1 MSPARADLGLS
12 GATASLY
19 GAVDIG
25 SHTIRVLV
33 AACGPQGIGQPV
45 HHERHVTRLAQGF
58 SSHGALTDEAMERAV
73 AVLRQVAAR
82 LQAFP
87 LRALRCGATGV
98 VRKAANGSDFIRRI
112 RYTTGWEASILRE
125 EEEALLSLRGMV
137 SVLEPPEGPL
147 VCFDLG
153 GSSTEFA
160 LVDWETR
167 SPLWIGSVF
176 IGAATLTEKYLRE
189 APASEEDL
197 RDAADHAR
205 RAIRPAVD
213 GILEALQKHSR
224 SGDKPTLAGTAG
236 TVTTLAAMDARMAHY
251 VPYRINN
258 RILAKTWV
266 SEMIRSLG
274 SMSLEARRRI
284 VGLEPG
290 REDII
295 LGGAVIVEQILE
307 SFNVSRMRATD
318 AGLLEGLLLDGAQ
331 AAVSEAKPLRPV
343 ERSCPEEE
351 ETR

>member
-1 MSPARADLGLS
+1 MSPDPAPSRLAAAAPD
-12 GATASLY
+12 LY
-19 GAVDIG
+19 GAVDVG

-33 AACGPQGIGQPV
+33 AACDAEGTFRPT

-58 SSHGALTDEAMERAV
+58 SRQGSLTDEAAARALMV
-73 AVLRQVAAR
+73 VRQVAAR
-82 LQAFP
+82 LRAFP

-98 VRKAANGSDFIRRI
+98 VRKAANGADFIQRI
-112 RYTTGWEASILRE
+112 RDATGWPVSILSE
-125 EEEALLSLRGMV
+125 EQEALLSLRGMV

-153 GSSTEFA
+153 GSSTEFS

-167 SPLWIGSVF
+167 SPLWVGSVF
-176 IGAATLTEKYLRE
+176 VGAATLTEAFLGE
-189 APASEEDL
+189 APVSTERL
-197 RDAADHAR
+197 RKAADHAR
-205 RAIRPAVD
+205 RILRPAVES
-213 GILEALQKHSR
+213 IRTSLQGR
-224 SGDKPTLAGTAG
+224 PRCGDKLTLAGTAG

-258 RILAKTWV
+258 RILTKTWV
-266 SEMIRSLG
+266 AETVRSLG
-274 SMSLEARRRI
+274 ATSLEARRRI

-307 SFNVSRMRATD
+307 SFDVPHLRVTD
-318 AGLLEGLLLDGAQ
+318 AGLLEGLLLDGAR
-331 AAVSEAKPLRPV
+331 AAGSETAPGEPTWRFSREL
-343 ERSCPEEE
+343 E

>member
-1 MSPARADLGLS
+1 MSPDPAPSRLAAAPD
-12 GATASLY
+12 LY
-19 GAVDIG
+19 GAVDLG

-33 AACGPQGIGQPV
+33 AARDADGTFRPW

-58 SSHGALTDEAMERAV
+58 SRQGSLTDEAVARAV
-73 AVLRQVAAR
+73 TVVRQVAAR

-98 VRKAANGSDFIRRI
+98 VRKAANGADFIERVRDA
-112 RYTTGWEASILRE
+112 TGWQVSILSE

-137 SVLEPPEGPL
+137 SVLEPPKGPL

-153 GSSTEFA
+153 GSSTEFS
-160 LVDWETR
+160 LVDWQTR
-167 SPLWIGSVF
+167 SPLWVGSVF
-176 IGAATLTEKYLRE
+176 VGAATLTEAFLGDAPVSAERLRE
-189 APASEEDL
+189 
-197 RDAADHAR
+197 AADHAR
-205 RAIRPAVD
+205 RILRPAVD
-213 GILEALQKHSR
+213 AICASLQER
-224 SGDKPTLAGTAG
+224 SPSGEKPTLAGTAG

-258 RILAKTWV
+258 RILTKTWV
-266 SEMIRSLG
+266 AETVRSLG
-274 SMSLEARRRI
+274 AKSLEARRQI

-307 SFNVSRMRATD
+307 SFHVPHLRVTD
-318 AGLLEGLLLDGAQ
+318 AGLLEGLLLDGAR
-331 AAVSEAKPLRPV
+331 AADSKTTPLEPTWRFSPQL
-343 ERSCPEEE
+343 E